1 MMVGNG
7 GRSRMMAAKQAA
19 LRDWLGARFCRSTVK
34 IRAYIAAEF
43 GILYAHSGCLKMPG
57 RLGFEY
63 RKPKALPRVANSE
76 THAEFIAFY
85 QDWMTKLPAN
95 EAVYFADA
103 THPEQQTKPAFGW
116 VVRAQ
121 TQRSK
126 PLQGAAGSTSMAAYI
141 WKNSMRRLLSLPM
154 LAATIQ
160 YRFWQKSKR
169 TPPSKSP
176 IYVIWH
182 NAANHRWAAVKKWLS
197 RPKCHIHLIQ
207 LPAYC
212 PHLNPIE
219 RLWAIL
225 QAHLTHNRSY
235 TAQKQFANAIL
246 PCLQKTIPAKWKDFR
261 SQVSDKFRIISYQNF
276 RVLV

>member
-1 MMVGNG
+1 
-7 GRSRMMAAKQAA
+7 
-19 LRDWLGARFCRSTVK
+19 
-34 IRAYIAAEF
+34 
-43 GILYAHSGCLKMPG
+43 MPG

-154 LAATIQ
+154 LARQ
-160 YRFWQKSKR
+160 YSTDFGKNRSEHPQ
-169 TPPSKSP
+169 
-176 IYVIWH
+176 
-182 NAANHRWAAVKKWLS
+182 ANHLS
-197 RPKCHIHLIQ
+197 M
-207 LPAYC
+207 
-212 PHLNPIE
+212 
-219 RLWAIL
+219 
-225 QAHLTHNRSY
+225 
-235 TAQKQFANAIL
+235 
-246 PCLQKTIPAKWKDFR
+246 
-261 SQVSDKFRIISYQNF
+261 
-276 RVLV
+276 